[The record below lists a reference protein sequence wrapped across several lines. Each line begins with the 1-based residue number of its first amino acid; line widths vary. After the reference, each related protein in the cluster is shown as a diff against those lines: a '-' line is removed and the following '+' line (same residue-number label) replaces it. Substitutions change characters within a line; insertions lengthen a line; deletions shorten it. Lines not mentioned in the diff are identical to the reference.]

1 MKLRKLRKRVLP
13 IFLTLVMSLSSVG
26 AITWAE
32 PNDQAIVESD
42 TSTEQAAKVG
52 NTTKSVCP
60 SYQEAYESMIAL
72 KTKYPEGTAWTN
84 FTPYGRDGQADSYI
98 WKGGRLN
105 GVDRG
110 VGCAAF
116 VFILSDEAF
125 ENLPARMKNRGQF
138 TFEELKV
145 GDILRTN
152 GNSHF
157 VIILQKSPAG
167 VIVAEGNYNKSV
179 HWGRAIGK
187 EEVMQSDFAITRY
200 PTNFVSPDE
209 GDINEVTS
217 SGTEGNLSWELTRGG
232 TLTISGTGDMPNYT
246 TDSSKRPSWDTH
258 KAAISTI
265 VLENGITNIG
275 DNAFYQ
281 SNALDVYIPNSVK
294 NIGQGAFR
302 ESALINVTIPGGV
315 EDIGHSAF
323 YESANLVSVS
333 VAEGVK
339 VISDQAFRGC
349 TSLEYIDF
357 PSTITSIGAGA
368 FMSCEMMK
376 SVRFAPGSHS
386 VEIGDNIFMQCWR
399 LMSVTLPQSA
409 TKISSGMFGSCSSL
423 FSLYIPASVTEI
435 GDDAF
440 ASCRVL
446 RTIMFG
452 GTEAAWSQ
460 MLTPYLK
467 ASLMSTG
474 TVVQYNVEFDD
485 PFAVDPDDP
494 GDINPIDPDPS
505 PTPVDPTPVD
515 PTPVDPTPVDPTPID
530 PPAHEHQWS
539 VNWSHDENSHWHECE
554 SEDCTVTENAEKN
567 GYDEHIFS
575 EWIVDV
581 EATTEQAGSQHRDCT
596 ICAYR
601 ENAEIPILDKPIE
614 PTPVDPTPVDPTPI
628 DPSPTPVDPTPDVP
642 VKHTHQWLK
651 NWNYNQTHH
660 WHDCEAEDCPIT
672 NNAEKDSYTAHIF
685 GEWVIDSQATVGQ
698 KGSKHR
704 VCSTCGYR
712 EDTEIPALEES
723 VTPTN
728 TPVVSPTPNPS
739 VTGTPIPT
747 PSEPAKPT
755 TMPDPPA
762 PTIDPTPAEP
772 IEHQHVWSAQ
782 WSRDVLHHWHECESE
797 NCPTKENSQK
807 DGYDEHIFGEWVID
821 IEATEEHDG
830 TKYRACTV
838 CGQGEYAVTPMPLP
852 TGKPNPTEHIHS
864 YDLSAKWKYDKTAH
878 WHKCT
883 VPGCLKRGS
892 YAAHSYSS
900 WVVDMKSTTA
910 KKGSEHRDCKI
921 CQYRQTASIAKLSG
935 PSAHEIATA
944 KKQLK
949 TQLAG
954 KLKKQVK
961 PQLKKQLKS
970 YLKKP
975 LTAKRKTK
983 VKAKVKTKLRKQLR
997 ASLKPQYRQKF
1008 GQKMGAT
1015 QFNKAFDNYFKS
1027 EFNKQF
1033 NKSFRQLTKTKK

>member
-1 MKLRKLRKRVLP
+1 MKLRKPGKRMLP
-13 IFLTLVMSLSSVG
+13 IFLALILSFSSVG
-26 AITWAE
+26 TITWAE
-32 PNDQAIVESD
+32 PNDQAIVESGAPI
-42 TSTEQAAKVG
+42 EQLAKAG

-72 KTKYPEGTAWTN
+72 KAKYPEGTPWTN

-125 ENLPARMKNRGQF
+125 GNLPARMKSWGQF
-138 TFEELKV
+138 TFDELKV
-145 GDILRTN
+145 GDILRTD

-157 VIILQKSPAG
+157 VIILQKSLAG
-167 VIVAEGNYNKSV
+167 VIVAEGNYSKSV
-179 HWGRAIGK
+179 HWGRAISK
-187 EEVMQSDFAITRY
+187 EEVMQSNFAITRY

-209 GDINEVTS
+209 GDINEVTD
-217 SGTEGNLSWELTRGG
+217 SGTEENLTWELTKGG

-246 TDSSKRPSWDTH
+246 TDSSKRPSWDAH

-265 VLENGITNIG
+265 VLEDGITNIG

-281 SNALDVYIPNSVK
+281 SSALDVYIPNSVK

-302 ESALINVTIPGGV
+302 ESALINTTIPGGV
-315 EDIGHSAF
+315 QNIGHSAF

-386 VEIGDNIFMQCWR
+386 VEIGDNIFTQCWR

-423 FSLYIPASVTEI
+423 FTLYIPASVTEI

-440 ASCRVL
+440 AACRVL
-446 RTIMFG
+446 GTIMFG
-452 GTEAAWSQ
+452 GTEAAWNQ

-494 GDINPIDPDPS
+494 GDIDPIDPDPS
-505 PTPVDPTPVD
+505 PTPVDPTP
-515 PTPVDPTPVDPTPID
+515 ID
-530 PPAHEHQWS
+530 PPTHEHQWS
-539 VNWSHDENSHWHECE
+539 TNWNHDESSHWHECE
-554 SEDCTVTENAEKN
+554 SENCTITENAEKN
-567 GYDEHIFS
+567 GYDEHVFS

-581 EATTEQAGSQHRDCT
+581 EATTEQTGSQHRDCT

-601 ENAEIPILDKPIE
+601 ENSEIPILDKPVE

-628 DPSPTPVDPTPDVP
+628 DPSPTPIDPTPDVP

-651 NWNYNQTHH
+651 NWSYNQTRH
-660 WHDCEAEDCPIT
+660 WHNCEAENCPIT
-672 NNAEKDSYTAHIF
+672 DNAEKDGYAAHIF
-685 GEWVIDSQATVGQ
+685 GEWVIDKQATVGQ

-704 VCSTCGYR
+704 ICSTCGYR
-712 EDTEIPALEES
+712 ENAEIPALEES

-728 TPVVSPTPNPS
+728 TPVVSPSPDPS
-739 VTGTPIPT
+739 VTETPIPT
-747 PSEPAKPT
+747 PSEPATPT
-755 TMPDPPA
+755 TMPDPPT
-762 PTIDPTPAEP
+762 PTISPTPVEP
-772 IEHQHVWSAQ
+772 IGHQHSWSKK
-782 WSRDVLHHWHECESE
+782 WSHDVRHHWHECESE
-797 NCPTKENSQK
+797 NCPTEENSQK
-807 DGYDEHIFGEWVID
+807 DSYDEHIFGEWIVD
-821 IEATEEHDG
+821 VEATKEHVG
-830 TKYRACTV
+830 TKHRTCTV
-838 CGQGEYAVTPMPLP
+838 CGYGEYTVIPMPLP
-852 TGKPNPTEHIHS
+852 TGLPNPTEHIHS
-864 YDLSAKWKYDKTAH
+864 YDLSAKWEYDKTAH

-883 VPGCLKRGS
+883 MPGCLKRDS
-892 YAAHSYSS
+892 YAQHNYSG
-900 WVVDMKSTTA
+900 WVVDVKSTTT
-910 KKGSEHRDCKI
+910 KKGSKHRDCKI

-935 PSAHEIATA
+935 PSAREIATA

-949 TQLAG
+949 AQLTS

-961 PQLKKQLKS
+961 PQLKKQLKP

-975 LTAKRKTK
+975 LTAKRKAKIKT
-983 VKAKVKTKLRKQLR
+983 KVKTKLKKQLR
-997 ASLKPQYRQKF
+997 ASLRPQYKQKF
-1008 GQKMGAT
+1008 GQRMGAT
-1015 QFNKAFDNYFKS
+1015 QFNKAFDGYFNS

-1033 NKSFRQLTKTKK
+1033 NKQFKQLTKAKKK